1 MDFEA
6 ACTMEA
12 EMFGRC
18 IATQDQKEGM
28 TAFLEKRA
36 PVFRDR

>member
-18 IATQDQKEGM
+18 FATHDQKEGM